1 MDCGQHIIRI
11 ARIYKNRRYP
21 FKDQLTRTVFATA
34 LPKVVIMAAAD
45 MGGDFCVRGGV
56 RAAGLFSFALLLLLV
71 VADRLPYAVA
81 DLRRPRFY
89 FFLWILWPLSLFL
102 SPSPAPLGPGLYIL
116 YPHFVSRDREIP
128 IHALRMEGD
137 SPNILHVWTS

>member
-89 FFLWILWPLSLFL
+89 FFCGFYGRFRFFFLRLRLRWGRACIFYIRIL
-102 SPSPAPLGPGLYIL
+102 
-116 YPHFVSRDREIP
+116 
-128 IHALRMEGD
+128 
-137 SPNILHVWTS
+137 

>member
-45 MGGDFCVRGGV
+45 MGGDFCARGGV
-56 RAAGLFSFALLLLLV
+56 RAAGLFSFACLFLLV
-71 VADRLPYAVA
+71 VADCLPYAVTN
-81 DLRRPRFY
+81 LRRPRFY
-89 FFLWILWPLSLFL
+89 FFCGFYGRFRFFFLRLRLRWGRACIFYIRIL
-102 SPSPAPLGPGLYIL
+102 
-116 YPHFVSRDREIP
+116 
-128 IHALRMEGD
+128 
-137 SPNILHVWTS
+137 